1 MELKKGIYKHFKGTY
16 HKIIGIAK
24 DSETLEEALDIGLKA
39 YFGFDLNIENK
50 NKSLQRYKTDIIIC
64 AFDKKDVN
72 CYDYV
77 YDKLNNNYIKNENG
91 NISPNYMIPLGFEN
105 ETLNILDKQVIR
117 HKNYFGIKFNKKFK
131 KPYEKETLSI
141 WVNNKPKNI
150 SHEVIG
156 FYGVTVYD
164 DDDLN
169 QFSQEFPI
177 FYQKIM
183 FENGSGLKGGK
194 LQNFIL
200 NYITITFIKY
210 ALFFYVAFLEV
221 DD

>member
-1 MELKKGIYKHFKGTY
+1 
-16 HKIIGIAK
+16 
-24 DSETLEEALDIGLKA
+24 
-39 YFGFDLNIENK
+39 
-50 NKSLQRYKTDIIIC
+50 
-64 AFDKKDVN
+64 
-72 CYDYV
+72 
-77 YDKLNNNYIKNENG
+77 
-91 NISPNYMIPLGFEN
+91 MIPLGFEN

-117 HKNYFGIKFNKKFK
+117 HKNYFRIKFNKKFK
-131 KPYEKETLSI
+131 KPYENEALYI
-141 WVNNKPKNI
+141 LVNNKPKNM

-156 FYGVTVYD
+156 FYGFIVY

-183 FENGSGLKGGK
+183 FENGSTLKGGK

-200 NYITITFIKY
+200 NYITITFVKY
-210 ALFFYVAFLEV
+210 ALFFNVAFLEV